1 MFERGDD
8 MSLVKYHNKK
18 SGRIL
23 VYEYTPHTDPVTNKS
38 KPIRKYVG
46 FEDPVTHV
54 FTPSSGKPG
63 RPQKKPIPIPS
74 DQGDDEQALYAEID
88 NLKKTLASDATKIN
102 ILSEEKETL
111 LKQVSYYK
119 HIVDSIRSL
128 LSQHPS

>member
-1 MFERGDD
+1 

-18 SGRIL
+18 LGRIL

-74 DQGDDEQALYAEID
+74 GQGDDEQALYASLYAEIES
-88 NLKKTLASDATKIN
+88 LKKTLASDAAKIN
-102 ILSEEKETL
+102 ILSEEKEIL
-111 LKQVSYYK
+111 LKQVSDYK
-119 HIVDSIRSL
+119 HIIDSIRNIL
-128 LSQHPS
+128 GQNPS